1 MSNGLIDLISI
12 LDLEPLEVNLFR
24 GNSPKTSWQRVFGGQ
39 VIGQAMVA
47 ACRTVEGRLPHSLHC
62 YFILPGDP
70 QPLSDAAEIRER
82 LERELEL
89 VIDSGSCGTQPS
101 TVIDLT
107 GDTPVVLRKGKG
119 SLEPFAV
126 EAV

>member
-1 MSNGLIDLISI
+1 MRSWRRPGIHTPDRGYGFRTRSLHSRSGMTAIIVAKRLESASMSKGLIDLISI

-62 YFILPGDP
+62 YFILPADP
-70 QPLSDAAEIRER
+70 PIPIIYPLHPSPDA
-82 LERELEL
+82 
-89 VIDSGSCGTQPS
+89 TH
-101 TVIDLT
+101 
-107 GDTPVVLRKGKG
+107 
-119 SLEPFAV
+119 
-126 EAV
+126 